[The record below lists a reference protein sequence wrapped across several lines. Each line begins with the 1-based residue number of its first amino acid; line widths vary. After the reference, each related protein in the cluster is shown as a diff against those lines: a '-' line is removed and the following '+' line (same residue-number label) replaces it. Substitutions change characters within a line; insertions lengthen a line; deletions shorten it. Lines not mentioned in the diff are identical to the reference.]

1 MISAACAME
10 MSHQGGA
17 EAESLLRSD
26 QRSAT
31 VVPHGM
37 RPGRWD
43 VTEGEKAPFLR
54 NEPVKLTPAWEGS
67 NLPNDTLNLKGIA
80 MDLAPPKDKW
90 YLIYLTMML
99 HGLGTLIT
107 WNMFITAKDYFIQY
121 KLANAKDYSNNFM
134 TYLGW
139 SSQIPNLLFSWTNIF
154 VKFGGNL
161 TTRIVWSLCI
171 EVLLFVVTV
180 VLAMVDSSEWP
191 ITFFWATLVS
201 VFFMQGFNAVF
212 QNTVYGVAAR
222 LPPQYTG
229 AVVLGSNI
237 CGTLVVF
244 LQWAADIFSGSHRTS
259 AIYYFIGGMF
269 VLLICFDTYFA
280 LPLNRFFR
288 YHETL
293 QERTLRVNPAL
304 AATNQNARQE
314 KQRVPYGA
322 ILAQAWV
329 QLYNVFIIFFVSL
342 SVFPTVHSDVKPV
355 TPGFLGSNFVRLT
368 CFLTFNF
375 TAMIGNITASLWQF
389 PNPRWLALFTSVR
402 FLFIPLFLLCNYHP
416 ENRVRTLPVLV
427 NDDLVYWFL
436 SALLGWSSGHG
447 SSLGM
452 MYVSGTVAP
461 EHASTAGM
469 LGAATLVTGIVA
481 GITFGGIC
489 PQIVTLSA
497 WSAI

>member
-1 MISAACAME
+1 MNTCPESMIS
-10 MSHQGGA
+10 
-17 EAESLLRSD
+17 
-26 QRSAT
+26 
-31 VVPHGM
+31 
-37 RPGRWD
+37 WD
-43 VTEGEKAPFLR
+43 ASEGEKAPFLR

-90 YLIYLTMML
+90 NLIYITLIL
-99 HGLGTLIT
+99 HGLGTLT
-107 WNMFITAKDYFIQY
+107 AWNMFITAKDYFVKY
-121 KLANAKDYSNNFM
+121 KLVNAPDYARDFM
-134 TYLGW
+134 TDVGW
-139 SSQIPNLLFSWTNIF
+139 ACQVPNLLFSWFNIF
-154 VKFGGNL
+154 VKIGGNL

-171 EVLLFVVTV
+171 EVLIFVLTV

-191 ITFFWATLVS
+191 VVFFWLTMIS
-201 VFFMQGFNAVF
+201 VFFLSGFNAIF
-212 QNTVYGVAAR
+212 QNSVYGVAAR

-244 LQWAADIFSGSHRTS
+244 LNWASDEFTTSYRTS
-259 AIYYFIGGMF
+259 AIYYFIAGMF

-304 AATNQNARQE
+304 AATNQNASPSKRT
-314 KQRVPYGA
+314 PYGL
-322 ILAQAWV
+322 IVMQSIG
-329 QLYNVFIIFFVSL
+329 QLYNIFIVFFVSL
-342 SVFPTVHSDVKPV
+342 AVFPVVHSDIQPV
-355 TPGFLGSNFVRLT
+355 TPGFLGTNFVRLT

-375 TAMIGNITASLWQF
+375 TAMLGNVTASLWQF
-389 PNPRWLALFTSVR
+389 PSPRWLSIFTSIR
-402 FLFIPLFLLCNYHP
+402 ILFIPFFMLCNYHP
-416 ENRVRTLPVLV
+416 LGRTRTLPVLV
-427 NDDLVYWFL
+427 NNDWVYWAM

-469 LGAATLVTGIVA
+469 IGGATLVTGIVA
-481 GITFGGIC
+481 GITFSKFC
-489 PQIVTLSA
+489 PIFVSLAA
-497 WSAI
+497 WQNM

>member
-1 MISAACAME
+1 MIVGVME

-17 EAESLLRSD
+17 EAESLLRSERSGVIMPG
-26 QRSAT
+26 QR
-31 VVPHGM
+31 
-37 RPGRWD
+37 RWD
-43 VTEGEKAPFLR
+43 VSEGEKAPFLR

-90 YLIYLTMML
+90 NLIFFTLML
-99 HGLGTLIT
+99 HGLGTLT
-107 WNMFITAKDYFIQY
+107 AWNMFITAKDYFVNY
-121 KLANAKDYSNNFM
+121 KLLNAPTLADDFM
-134 TYLGW
+134 PYVGW
-139 SSQIPNLLFSWTNIF
+139 ASQVPNLLFSWFNIF
-154 VKFGGNL
+154 VKIGGNL

-171 EVLLFVVTV
+171 EVLIFVATV
-180 VLAMVDSSEWP
+180 VLAMVDSSQWP
-191 ITFFWATLVS
+191 VVFFWLTMIS
-201 VFFMQGFNAVF
+201 VFFLNGFNAIF
-212 QNTVYGVAAR
+212 QNSVYGVAAR

-244 LQWAADIFSGSHRTS
+244 INWASDVFTKSYRTS
-259 AIYYFIGGMF
+259 AIYYFIAGMF

-304 AATNQNARQE
+304 AATNQNASPST
-314 KQRVPYGA
+314 QRTPYGL
-322 ILAQAWV
+322 ILQQSIV
-329 QLYNVFIIFFVSL
+329 QLYNIFIVFFVTL
-342 SVFPTVHSDVKPV
+342 AVFPAVHSDIQPV
-355 TPGFLGSNFVRLT
+355 TAGFLGNNFVRLT

-389 PNPRWLALFTSVR
+389 PSPRWLALFTSLR
-402 FLFIPLFLLCNYHP
+402 LLFIPLFLLCNYHP
-416 ENRVRTLPVLV
+416 RGRLRTLPVLID
-427 NDDLVYWFL
+427 NDWVYW
-436 SALLGWSSGHG
+436 AMAVLLGWSSGHG

-469 LGAATLVTGIVA
+469 IGGATLVTGIVV
-481 GITFGGIC
+481 GISFSIFC
-489 PQIVTLSA
+489 PDIVSLA
-497 WSAI
+497 LWSNM